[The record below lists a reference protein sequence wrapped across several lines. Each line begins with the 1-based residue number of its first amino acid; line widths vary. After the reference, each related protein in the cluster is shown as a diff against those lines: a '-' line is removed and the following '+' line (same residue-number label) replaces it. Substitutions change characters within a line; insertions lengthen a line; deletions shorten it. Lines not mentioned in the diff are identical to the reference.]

1 MENAFEMIEN
11 LTEELGEKE
20 QRIMKLE
27 KELKDAMRI
36 INFHKMNRPS
46 RKEELKSCFGVF
58 ILPRHERFINEL
70 SEHSYNE
77 LGKMLK
83 TAKKEPNF
91 VSREYNKLMNI
102 RSYKRS
108 EQDDIISHIIEWHS

>member
-20 QRIMKLE
+20 QRIIELE

-36 INFHKMNRPS
+36 IKFYEMNRPT
-46 RKEELKSCFGVF
+46 RTQEIMNRFGIQ
-58 ILPRHERFINEL
+58 ILCKDEKKLNEL
-70 SEHSYNE
+70 SEDSYNE

-83 TAKKEPNF
+83 TAEKNSKRWQSAMGIHYLKK
-91 VSREYNKLMNI
+91 
-102 RSYKRS
+102 
-108 EQDDIISHIIEWHS
+108 